1 MMQSRTMAQTA
12 RVVQIQI
19 QMHLEI
25 PMVLFMA
32 IQPSFLRIA
41 VSVVQGHCS
50 NWVVIFVEPGGCLM
64 EMSAA

>member
-1 MMQSRTMAQTA
+1 MAQTA

-19 QMHLEI
+19 QVHLEI
-25 PMVLFMA
+25 LMVLFIA
-32 IQPSFLRIA
+32 IQQYLLTIA